1 MTIEV
6 AEQTPVELSV
16 PGTGRLRRELSAF
29 GVLLLTL
36 SCLSP
41 VLSIYGAGSDVLKH
55 AGTGSAILFVIGM
68 GFAAI
73 WAMVYAEL
81 GSAYPYAGGDYVGVG
96 SVLGP
101 WAGFLSLVIWAAITP
116 PMAAF
121 EAQVMAQYTAELFPA
136 WPAMTVTYG
145 SLILATL
152 VALLAVRTSALV
164 TGVFLA
170 LEMIAVIV
178 LTVVGALHPARS
190 LTEAT
195 LHPVIAGMGGGLV
208 PTSLAALALGAVS
221 AAFATAGGSQ
231 AIAFGEE
238 LGDPHRRMGR
248 VVMWAAMIGAAATA
262 LPVIAV
268 ALGARDLNALLASP
282 APFASFV
289 GSIGGPW
296 AARALSA
303 MVVLAVFNALIAQI
317 MFTAR
322 LFFSI
327 GRDDIFHPALNRLL
341 ASVDGRSGAPRAAT
355 LFVAAITG
363 ACCLIDSHALL
374 VFAAGTTAPIL
385 ALVSLAVIVGRRKG
399 LTGRSGYWRSWLFP
413 LAPVLGLVISAIFL
427 VTDLLD
433 PDAGRPGVLILII
446 MMAAGAIW
454 YAFVLR
460 RRPGGW
466 APRLDA

>member
-6 AEQTPVELSV
+6 AEQSPVQLNV
-16 PGTGRLRRELSAF
+16 PSSRRLRRELSAF

-41 VLSIYGAGSDVLKH
+41 VLSIYGVGSDVLKH
-55 AGTGSAILFVIGM
+55 AGTGSAMLFVVGM
-68 GFAAI
+68 VFAAI

-96 SVLGP
+96 SILGP
-101 WAGFLSLVIWAAITP
+101 WAGFLSLVIWAATTP
-116 PMAAF
+116 PAAAF
-121 EAQVMAQYTAELFPA
+121 EAQVMAQYTAELFPT
-136 WPAMTVTYG
+136 WPPMMVIFG
-145 SLILATL
+145 SLIMATL
-152 VALLAVRTSALV
+152 VALLAVRASALV

-178 LTVVGALHPARS
+178 LTVLGALYPARN
-190 LTEAT
+190 LVEAT
-195 LHPVIAGMGGGLV
+195 VHPVIASAGGGLV
-208 PTSLAALALGAVS
+208 STSLAALALGAVS
-221 AAFATAGGSQ
+221 AAYATAGGNQ
-231 AIAFGEE
+231 ALAFGEE
-238 LGDPHRRMGR
+238 LGDPHRRMGK
-248 VVMWAAMIGAAATA
+248 VVMWAAMIGAASTA

-268 ALGARDLNALLASP
+268 ALGAHNLNAILASP
-282 APFASFV
+282 APFAAFV
-289 GSIGGPW
+289 STIGGPW
-296 AARALSA
+296 AARGLSA

-327 GRDDIFHPALNRLL
+327 GRDDIFHPVLNRLL
-341 ASVDGRSGAPRAAT
+341 ASVDSKSGAPRAAT
-355 LFVAAITG
+355 LFAAAITG
-363 ACCLIDSHALL
+363 ACCLIDGHALV
-374 VFAAGTTAPIL
+374 VFTAGTTAPLL

-399 LTGRSGYWRSWLFP
+399 LTGRAGYWRSWLFP

-427 VTDLLD
+427 VANLLD
-433 PDAGRPGVLILII
+433 PDAGRPGVLILIV
-446 MMAAGAIW
+446 MMASGVAW

-466 APRLDA
+466 TPRLGT